1 MDRRLFDASVTGNTT
16 MLHQLVQEDEEILD
30 QVDANYLNTVLHLA
44 ARFGQRGFAEE
55 LIKMRPAMASAENR
69 KLETPLHEASREGN
83 LEVLS
88 LLVDMDPC
96 TVLKLNSENESALSL
111 ACKRGHVSVV
121 KELLSRWQLLAAEVD
136 SPLTSL
142 HLAASGGYT
151 EIVREILKARPDF
164 ALKVDQHGF
173 TPLHL
178 ASSKGHLEI
187 TRDLLRLNPDLC
199 YLRDT
204 EGRSPLHWA
213 AMKGR
218 VAILDEILS
227 IALDSSQMLTNLGES
242 VLHLSVKNNQFEA
255 VKYLVEKLDV
265 TELVNLADHNG
276 NTILHLAVAG
286 KLSQMVRYIVEKT
299 GVEVNALNRN
309 GYTALDVVENDTS
322 NSGALSMG
330 STLRN
335 AGARASG
342 DVPPSSPLIHR
353 IVASPAEVIRTP
365 TMSPSRRNSPTVP
378 PRRRRRHGRR
388 KTYIELRG
396 EGLRN
401 ARDTI
406 TVVAVLIATVT
417 FAAVISPPGG
427 TAQDGE
433 LAGRAVMGG
442 TAAFKVFMVSNDVAL
457 FTSLSIVIVLVSVIP
472 FRRRTL
478 TRLLTVTHKVM
489 WISVAFMVV
498 AYMAAAWIILPSGK
512 GRKWVLLAL
521 YAIGGGTIA
530 LVFIGLW
537 VLLVRHWL
545 KLEEFK
551 IQKQSHG
558 RRSPAKSHSQLGDD
572 ELPSLQRRS
581 DYDSS
586 SDALE
591 SSEKEGYIMY

>member
-1 MDRRLFDASVTGNTT
+1 
-16 MLHQLVQEDEEILD
+16 
-30 QVDANYLNTVLHLA
+30 
-44 ARFGQRGFAEE
+44 
-55 LIKMRPAMASAENR
+55 
-69 KLETPLHEASREGN
+69 
-83 LEVLS
+83 
-88 LLVDMDPC
+88 
-96 TVLKLNSENESALSL
+96 
-111 ACKRGHVSVV
+111 
-121 KELLSRWQLLAAEVD
+121 
-136 SPLTSL
+136 
-142 HLAASGGYT
+142 
-151 EIVREILKARPDF
+151 
-164 ALKVDQHGF
+164 
-173 TPLHL
+173 
-178 ASSKGHLEI
+178 
-187 TRDLLRLNPDLC
+187 
-199 YLRDT
+199 
-204 EGRSPLHWA
+204 
-213 AMKGR
+213 
-218 VAILDEILS
+218 
-227 IALDSSQMLTNLGES
+227 
-242 VLHLSVKNNQFEA
+242 
-255 VKYLVEKLDV
+255 
-265 TELVNLADHNG
+265 
-276 NTILHLAVAG
+276 
-286 KLSQMVRYIVEKT
+286 MVRYIVEKT
-299 GVEVNALNRN
+299 GVEVNALNKN

-342 DVPPSSPLIHR
+342 DVPPSSSLIHR
-353 IVASPAEVIRTP
+353 IVASPEEVIRTP

-388 KTYIELRG
+388 KTYIELHG

-401 ARDTI
+401 ARNTI

-427 TAQDGE
+427 TVQDGE
-433 LAGRAVMGG
+433 LAGRAIMGG